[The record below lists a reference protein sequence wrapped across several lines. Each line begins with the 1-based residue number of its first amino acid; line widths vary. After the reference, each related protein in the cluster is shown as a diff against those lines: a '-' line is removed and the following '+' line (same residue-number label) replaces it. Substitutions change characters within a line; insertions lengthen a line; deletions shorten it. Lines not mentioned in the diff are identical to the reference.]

1 MESMAL
7 RICLAII
14 LLFSVL
20 FLPFWVSLCLAI
32 VGMVFFSVFIEAVAL
47 LLLSDLLFGARES
60 RLFNVFFVS
69 MIISVVL
76 LVVIEFF
83 KSKSSFYNTKIKK

>member
-1 MESMAL
+1 MAL